1 MIYLTVYEKSDR
13 KLGAFNEKGKYAYGP
28 NMHVKNA
35 SALLTITGINKS
47 HAVLKQFTPA
57 ANVADP

>member
-1 MIYLTVYEKSDR
+1 MKKVIENWVHLTK
-13 KLGAFNEKGKYAYGP
+13 KGSTCAYGP
-28 NMHVKNA
+28 NMHVKKA
-35 SALLTITGINKS
+35 STLLTITGINKS